1 VSTEPKAIEIARIR
15 AIASPTAESAHTPEM
30 PGLREIFKL
39 LPAALYTCE
48 APSGRITFYNAHAAR
63 LWGRAPCIN
72 ETDEHFCGSFR
83 LWRPDG
89 SLLPHDQTPMAQA
102 IRDGRTAH
110 NEEVIIERPDGSRIA
125 VVVNID
131 PIRDA
136 GGRIVGAINVFHD
149 TPVLQHTA
157 QADAM
162 LAAIVDSSQDAIV
175 SKTLDG
181 IIQSWNAG
189 AERIFGYTPE
199 EIIGSPVLR
208 IIPPELHDEETGILE
223 KIRKGERIEHFDT
236 LRVAKDGR
244 RIPVSLAISP
254 VRDVTGAIVGAS
266 KVARDISE
274 RARADEALRDSERL
288 LAAEALALA
297 KLSYASTR
305 LWRSHSLAHGLDE
318 MLQTVIELLGAD
330 KGHIQLLNETGDVLT
345 IVSHEGFEQPF
356 LDHFNEVSADNDSAC
371 GRALRLREQVI
382 IADVER
388 DEGYEPF
395 RQLARDAGY
404 RAVVAT
410 PLASIDGS
418 PLGMV
423 STHFHSAHRP
433 SDQELR
439 RLDLYCRQASD
450 FIQRFRLEQ
459 TLRENEEALREAD
472 RRKDEFLALLA
483 HELRNPLAPIRYALA
498 TTQKAGRTP
507 DQQRR
512 AEEIIER
519 QVAHMS
525 RLLDDLLDISRITRG
540 TLELKKTPTELT
552 VVIGTAIEA
561 ARPILDAKRHTLSLD
576 LPKEAVRLQADP
588 VRLAQVFSNL
598 LINAA
603 KYTDPGG
610 EIHLRAVQQQ
620 GRIVVSVRDNGIG
633 IAAEM
638 MPRLFTLFSQ
648 AHTALDRSEG
658 GLGVGLALVR
668 GLVALHGGK
677 VEARSEGP
685 GRGSEFIVQLPLG
698 TATVESVGSE
708 PELEIAETG
717 AALRILVVD
726 DNKDAADTCSTL
738 LELSGHQLRTAYTGK
753 RAIEIAKV
761 FHPHVVVLDIG
772 LPDANGYDIARKM
785 RAAPWGGD
793 TVLVAV
799 TGWGHED
806 DRRRAFDA
814 GFDHHLTK
822 PLAANVL
829 ESLINSIGASR
840 EMPGKKPE

>member
-1 VSTEPKAIEIARIR
+1 MSTEPTASEIARLR
-15 AIASPTAESAHTPEM
+15 ALASPTSESVHTPDM
-30 PGLREIFKL
+30 PGLREICEL
-39 LPAALYTCE
+39 LPVALYICD
-48 APSGRITFYNAHAAR
+48 APSGRITFYNAQAAR

-89 SLLPHDQTPMAQA
+89 SPLAHDQTPMAQA
-102 IRDGRTAH
+102 ILDGLSAR

-131 PIRDA
+131 PIRDVS
-136 GGRIVGAINVFHD
+136 GRIVGAINVFHD

-157 QADAM
+157 EADAM

-189 AERIFGYTPE
+189 AQRIFGYAADE
-199 EIIGSPVLR
+199 MIGSPITR
-208 IIPPELHDEETGILE
+208 IIPPELQDEETRILE
-223 KIRKGERIEHFDT
+223 KIRKGERIEHYDT
-236 LRVAKDGR
+236 LRIAKDGR
-244 RIPVSLAISP
+244 QIPVSLTISP
-254 VRDVTGAIVGAS
+254 IRDATGAIVGAS

-274 RARADEALRDSERL
+274 RVRAEEALRDSERL

-305 LWRSHSLAHGLDE
+305 LWRSHSLSHGLDE
-318 MLQTVIELLGAD
+318 MLRTVIELLGAD
-330 KGHIQLLNETGDVLT
+330 KGHVQLLNDTGEVLS
-345 IVSHEGFEQPF
+345 IVSHQGFEPHF
-356 LDHFNEVSADNDSAC
+356 LDHFREVSADNDSAC

-382 IADVER
+382 IADVES
-388 DEGYEPF
+388 DAGYEPF
-395 RQLARDAGY
+395 RQLARDADY

-410 PLASIDGS
+410 PLAGIDGT

-423 STHFHSAHRP
+423 STHFRSVHRP
-433 SDQELR
+433 ADQELR

-459 TLRENEEALREAD
+459 TLRESEEALREAD

-498 TTQKAGRTP
+498 TTQKAGRTA

-540 TLELKKTPTELT
+540 TLELKKSRTELT

-561 ARPILDAKRHTLSLD
+561 ARPILDSKRHTLALD
-576 LPKEAVRLQADP
+576 LPKEAVRLEADP

-603 KYTDPGG
+603 KYTDRDG
-610 EIHLRAVQQQ
+610 EIRLRAVQEQD
-620 GRIVVSVRDNGIG
+620 RIVVTVRDNGIG

-638 MPRLFTLFSQ
+638 IPRLFTLFSQ

-677 VEARSEGP
+677 VEARSDGP
-685 GRGSEFIVQLPLG
+685 GRGSEFIVYLPLG
-698 TATVESVGSE
+698 TNAAEPVESALE
-708 PELEIAETG
+708 PETARSGT
-717 AALRILVVD
+717 ALRILVVD

-753 RAIEIAKV
+753 RAIEIAKI
-761 FHPHVVVLDIG
+761 FRPHVVVLDIG
-772 LPDANGYDIARKM
+772 LPDANGYEVARRL
-785 RAAPWGGD
+785 RAAPWARD
-793 TVLVAV
+793 VVLVAV

-806 DRRRAFDA
+806 DRRRAYDA

-822 PLAANVL
+822 PLAANAL
-829 ESLINSIGASR
+829 ESLVSSVGASL

>member
-1 VSTEPKAIEIARIR
+1 
-15 AIASPTAESAHTPEM
+15 
-30 PGLREIFKL
+30 
-39 LPAALYTCE
+39 
-48 APSGRITFYNAHAAR
+48 
-63 LWGRAPCIN
+63 
-72 ETDEHFCGSFR
+72 
-83 LWRPDG
+83 
-89 SLLPHDQTPMAQA
+89 MAQA
-102 IRDGRTAH
+102 VRDGRTAR
-110 NEEVIIERPDGSRIA
+110 NEEVIIERPDGSRVA

-131 PIRDA
+131 PIHDA
-136 GGRIVGAINVFHD
+136 SGRIVGAINVFHD

-157 QADAM
+157 EADAM

-181 IIQSWNAG
+181 IIQSWNTG
-189 AERIFGYTPE
+189 AQRIFGYAAE
-199 EIIGSPVLR
+199 EMIGSSITR
-208 IIPPELHDEETGILE
+208 IIPPELQDEEKRILE
-223 KIRKGERIEHFDT
+223 KIRKGERIEHYDT
-236 LRVAKDGR
+236 FRVAKDGR
-244 RIPVSLAISP
+244 HIPVSLTISP
-254 VRDVTGAIVGAS
+254 IRDSTGAIVGAS

-274 RARADEALRDSERL
+274 RMRAEEALRDSERL

-305 LWRSHSLAHGLDE
+305 LWRSHSLGHGLDE
-318 MLQTVIELLGAD
+318 MLRTVIELMGAD
-330 KGHIQLLNETGDVLT
+330 KGHVQLLNATGDVLS
-345 IVSHEGFEQPF
+345 IVSHQGFEQEF
-356 LDHFNEVSADNDSAC
+356 LDYFRRVSADNDSAC

-382 IADVER
+382 IADVES
-388 DEGYEPF
+388 DEGYAPF
-395 RQLARDAGY
+395 RELARDAGY

-410 PLASIDGS
+410 PLVGIDGT

-423 STHFHSAHRP
+423 STHFRSVHRP
-433 SDQELR
+433 TEQELR

-450 FIQRFRLEQ
+450 FIQRFKLEQ

-498 TTQKAGRTP
+498 TTKKAGRTA

-540 TLELKKTPTELT
+540 TLELKKSRTELT

-561 ARPILDAKRHTLSLD
+561 ARPILDSKHHTLSLD
-576 LPKEAVRLQADP
+576 LPKEAVRLEADP

-603 KYTDPGG
+603 KYTDQGG
-610 EIHLRAVQQQ
+610 EIRLRAVQERN
-620 GRIVVSVRDNGIG
+620 RIVVTVRDNGIG

-677 VEARSEGP
+677 VEARSDGP
-685 GRGSEFIVQLPLG
+685 GRGSEFIVQLPLI
-698 TATVESVGSE
+698 TTVAEPVASVSE
-708 PELEIAETG
+708 PETAESS

-738 LELSGHQLRTAYTGK
+738 LELSGHQLRTAYSGK
-753 RAIEIAKV
+753 RAIEIAKH

-772 LPDANGYDIARKM
+772 LPDSNGYDVAREI
-785 RAAPWGGD
+785 RAAPWGRD
-793 TVLVAV
+793 IVLVAV

-822 PLAANVL
+822 PLAANAL
-829 ESLINSIGASR
+829 ESLVNSVGASL

>member
-1 VSTEPKAIEIARIR
+1 
-15 AIASPTAESAHTPEM
+15 M
-30 PGLREIFKL
+30 PGLREICEL
-39 LPAALYTCE
+39 LPAALYTCD

-63 LWGRAPCIN
+63 LWGRAPSIN
-72 ETDEHFCGSFR
+72 ETDEHFCGSFK

-102 IRDGRTAH
+102 ILDGRTAR
-110 NEEVIIERPDGSRIA
+110 NEEVIIERPDSSRIA

-136 GGRIVGAINVFHD
+136 SGRVVGAINVFHD

-157 QADAM
+157 AADAM

-181 IIQSWNAG
+181 IIQSWNTG
-189 AERIFGYTPE
+189 AQRIFGYAAE
-199 EIIGSPVLR
+199 EMIGSSITR
-208 IIPPELHDEETGILE
+208 IIPPELQDEEKRILE
-223 KIRKGERIEHFDT
+223 KIRKGERIEHYDT
-236 LRVAKDGR
+236 FRVAKDGR
-244 RIPVSLAISP
+244 HIPVSLTISP
-254 VRDVTGAIVGAS
+254 IRDSTGAIVGAS

-274 RARADEALRDSERL
+274 RMRAEEALRDSERL

-305 LWRSHSLAHGLDE
+305 LWRSHSLGHGLDE
-318 MLQTVIELLGAD
+318 MLRTVIELMGAD
-330 KGHIQLLNETGDVLT
+330 KGHVQLLNATGDVLS
-345 IVSHEGFEQPF
+345 IVSHQGFEQEF
-356 LDHFNEVSADNDSAC
+356 LDYFRRVSADNDSAC

-382 IADVER
+382 IADVES
-388 DEGYEPF
+388 DEGYAPF
-395 RQLARDAGY
+395 RELARDAGY

-410 PLASIDGS
+410 PLVGIDGT

-423 STHFHSAHRP
+423 STHFRSVHRP
-433 SDQELR
+433 TEQELR

-450 FIQRFRLEQ
+450 FIQRFKLEQ

-498 TTQKAGRTP
+498 TTKKAGRTA

-540 TLELKKTPTELT
+540 TLELKKSRTELT

-561 ARPILDAKRHTLSLD
+561 ARPILDSKHHTLSLD
-576 LPKEAVRLQADP
+576 LPKEAVRLEADP

-603 KYTDPGG
+603 KYTDQGG
-610 EIHLRAVQQQ
+610 EIRLRAVQERN
-620 GRIVVSVRDNGIG
+620 RIVVTVRDNGIG

-677 VEARSEGP
+677 VEARSDGP
-685 GRGSEFIVQLPLG
+685 GRGSEFIVQLPLI
-698 TATVESVGSE
+698 TTVAEPVASVSE
-708 PELEIAETG
+708 PETAESS

-738 LELSGHQLRTAYTGK
+738 LELSGHQLRTAYSGK
-753 RAIEIAKV
+753 RAIEIAKH

-772 LPDANGYDIARKM
+772 LPDSNGYDVAREI
-785 RAAPWGGD
+785 RAAPWGRD
-793 TVLVAV
+793 IVLVAV

-822 PLAANVL
+822 PLAANAL
-829 ESLINSIGASR
+829 ESLVNSVGASL